1 MTKTGW
7 FVAVIIVIIAAVA
20 LLWWNSASAPAVDE
34 GAATTVPTDLT
45 GSPQTDTSET
55 NTLLP
60 GGAPMSATVSYDG
73 SAFSPDTVTIA
84 KGGTVTFTD
93 TAGATMWVASGMHP
107 VHSGYDSTT
116 LSAHCAAGY
125 AGAAP
130 FDQCKAGASYSFTFD
145 KVGSWGFHD
154 HKNSSAFGK
163 IIVQ

>member
-1 MTKTGW
+1 MTKTR
-7 FVAVIIVIIAAVA
+7 AKTA
-20 LLWWNSASAPAVDE
+20 
-34 GAATTVPTDLT
+34 
-45 GSPQTDTSET
+45 
-55 NTLLP
+55 
-60 GGAPMSATVSYDG
+60 APMMATVSYNG

-107 VHSGYDSTT
+107 AHSGYDSTT

-130 FDQCKAGASYSFTFD
+130 FDQCEAGASYSFTFD
-145 KVGSWGFHD
+145 KVGSWGYHD

>member
-7 FVAVIIVIIAAVA
+7 SVAVIIVVVAAVA
-20 LLWWNSASAPAVDE
+20 LLWWNSASAPAVDQ
-34 GAATTVPTDLT
+34 GAASAV
-45 GSPQTDTSET
+45 SAVAEDTST
-55 NTLLP
+55 NTP
-60 GGAPMSATVSYDG
+60 PPAVAPMTATVSYDG
-73 SAFSPDTVTIA
+73 TAFSPASVTIA
-84 KGGTVTFTD
+84 KGGMVTFTD

-116 LSAHCAAGY
+116 MSAHCAAGY

-145 KVGSWGFHD
+145 KVGEWGYHD